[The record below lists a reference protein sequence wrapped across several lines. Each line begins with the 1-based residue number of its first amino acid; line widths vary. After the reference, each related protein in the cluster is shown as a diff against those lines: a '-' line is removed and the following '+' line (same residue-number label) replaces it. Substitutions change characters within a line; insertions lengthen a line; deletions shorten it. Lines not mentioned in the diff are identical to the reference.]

1 MENSKTGPARPRDR
15 RRVAWATFAIAV
27 SAAAAVLP
35 HLEIRGIAAIPVA
48 QALVPVGAVGLLV
61 LAGVSLVLRSW
72 TAAAAFVL
80 GAVISAIPTL
90 TPVHA
95 GAGAGCEVR
104 TSATILSFNAKFAD
118 ADPAALSDLIRD
130 TEPIAV
136 VLLET
141 SEPFIDAVLTEHGLA
156 EALPH
161 RSREVSPGPA
171 SGSVI
176 LSAYPLS
183 DEEDVPGSAFDQVSA
198 VATVPGAGDVRIA
211 AVHPPPPVWQPNAW
225 RDGLDDIAG
234 WVRDTSDETLIVA
247 GDFNASFAH
256 PALRRLAAGLRSGAE
271 AAGPIP
277 WPTWPEE
284 KAIPAFT
291 AIDHIFSRGAT
302 PLEWSTVA
310 IAGSDHRA
318 VITGWGLCAA
328 QSIGVFLG
336 SDDAD

>member
-1 MENSKTGPARPRDR
+1 M
-15 RRVAWATFAIAV
+15 
-27 SAAAAVLP
+27 
-35 HLEIRGIAAIPVA
+35 IPQLRNFGVIL
-48 QALVPVGAVGLLV
+48 QPMREPLL
-61 LAGVSLVLRSW
+61 
-72 TAAAAFVL
+72 
-80 GAVISAIPTL
+80 
-90 TPVHA
+90 
-95 GAGAGCEVR
+95 
-104 TSATILSFNAKFAD
+104 
-118 ADPAALSDLIRD
+118 
-130 TEPIAV
+130 
-136 VLLET
+136 
-141 SEPFIDAVLTEHGLA
+141 DAVLIEHGLA
-156 EALPH
+156 DAFPY
-161 RSREVSPGPA
+161 RTREVSSGPA
-171 SGSVI
+171 SGTVI

-198 VATVPGAGDVRIA
+198 VAAVPGAGDVRIA

-234 WVRDTSDETLIVA
+234 WVRDTPDETLIVA

-256 PALRRLAAGLRSGAE
+256 PALRRLASGLRSGAE

>member
-1 MENSKTGPARPRDR
+1 METSTTARVRPRSR
-15 RRVAWATFAIAV
+15 RRVVWTTFAIAV
-27 SAAAAVLP
+27 SAVAAVLP
-35 HLEIRGIAAIPVA
+35 HLEIPGIAAVPVA
-48 QALVPVGAVGLLV
+48 QALVPVGAVGLLI
-61 LAGVSLVLRSW
+61 LAVASLLFRSW

-80 GAVISAIPTL
+80 GAVVSVIPTL
-90 TPVHA
+90 APLHA
-95 GAGAGCEVR
+95 GAECEIDR
-104 TSATILSFNAKFAD
+104 RATVLSFNAKFAD
-118 ADPAALSDLIRD
+118 ADPVAVSDLIRT

-136 VLLET
+136 ILLET
-141 SEPFIDAVLTEHGLA
+141 SEPLIDAILSAHDLA
-156 EALPH
+156 DAFPH
-161 RSREVSPGPA
+161 RTREVSSGQA

-183 DEEDVPGSAFDQVSA
+183 REEDVPGSEFDQVSA

-211 AVHPPPPVWQPNAW
+211 AVHPPPPVWQPNGW
-225 RDGLDDIAG
+225 RDGLDDIAA
-234 WVRDTSDETLIVA
+234 WVRDSPDETLIVA

-256 PALRRLAAGLRSGAE
+256 PALRRLASDLRSGAE

-291 AIDHIFSRGAT
+291 AIDHIFARGAT

-318 VITGWGLCAA
+318 VVAEWGMCTG
-328 QSIGVFLG
+328 Q
-336 SDDAD
+336 ADPAP

>member
-1 MENSKTGPARPRDR
+1 MENTKADPARPRSG
-15 RRVAWATFAIAV
+15 RRVAWTMFAITV

-35 HLEIRGIAAIPVA
+35 HLEIRGVAAIPVA
-48 QALVPVGAVGLLV
+48 QALVPVGAVGILV

-72 TAAAAFVL
+72 TAAAAFAL
-80 GAVISAIPTL
+80 GAVISVIPTL
-90 TPVHA
+90 TPVHT
-95 GAGAGCEVR
+95 GAGADCE
-104 TSATILSFNAKFAD
+104 TDSSATILSFNAKFAD

-141 SEPFIDAVLTEHGLA
+141 SEPLIDAVLIEHGLGD
-156 EALPH
+156 ALPH

-198 VATVPGAGDVRIA
+198 VAAVPGAGDVRIA

-225 RDGLDDIAG
+225 RDGLDDIAD
-234 WVRDTSDETLIVA
+234 WVRDTPDDTLIVT

-256 PALRRLAAGLRSGAE
+256 PALRRLASGLRSGAE

-284 KAIPAFT
+284 KVVPAFT
-291 AIDHIFSRGAT
+291 AIDHVFARGAV
-302 PLEWSTVA
+302 PLGWRT
-310 IAGSDHRA
+310 IAVEGSDHRA
-318 VITGWGLCAA
+318 VIAEWGLCT
-328 QSIGVFLG
+328 GH
-336 SDDAD
+336 ADPAP